1 VIRQVRRED
10 WQRLRAVRLR
20 ALASDPQAF
29 LETHARAST
38 FPDELWQERATPDDT
53 RAAFV
58 VERDG
63 RFDAMTSCFVADD
76 PENVFL
82 VGMWVEP
89 DLRGTGVA
97 GELVE
102 RVLAWSRCRGARL
115 VCLSIEPRN
124 VRAARLYESHGF
136 VETAE
141 PPPFPYEPL
150 PADRFFVCQ
159 L

>member
-1 VIRQVRRED
+1 
-10 WQRLRAVRLR
+10 
-20 ALASDPQAF
+20 
-29 LETHARAST
+29 THARAST

-63 RFDAMTSCFVADD
+63 RFDGMTSCFVPAD

-89 DLRGTGVA
+89 ELRGTGVA

-102 RVLAWSRCRGARL
+102 RVLAWSRRRGSRL
-115 VCLSIEPRN
+115 VCLSIAPRSD
-124 VRAARLYESHGF
+124 RA
-136 VETAE
+136 
-141 PPPFPYEPL
+141 PPL
-150 PADRFFVCQ
+150 HW
-159 L
+159 